1 MYKRQHAHI
10 EAGNEED
17 TRQQDAAHG
26 AEQQAH
32 HIGEGLRPVGRVG
45 ECAARQSADV
55 GQHAVDRQQHPSG
68 DHPARTVP
76 CTTAPSSST
85 PRARMFTA
93 MTMPKARAA
102 MVSMV

>member
-1 MYKRQHAHI
+1 MRVLEREQHWNKNIGDGHAHQSEEHRPPPVAQPGTDAVEVLAAGADKAHAHI

-45 ECAARQSADV
+45 SFSIIFCYL
-55 GQHAVDRQQHPSG
+55 
-68 DHPARTVP
+68 
-76 CTTAPSSST
+76 
-85 PRARMFTA
+85 
-93 MTMPKARAA
+93 
-102 MVSMV
+102 